1 MEQLLVLTDVI
12 LTKNA
17 NEFTYSRDAKCATC
31 GKHRRNWRRP
41 PVEMGGI
48 AYCSAKC
55 WEHRLSK
62 VQQAHGNE
70 ARRRNTISY
79 DDSVL
84 AWMRYV
90 ANQNK
95 AKRKKY
101 HRAKCEKLGQAALC

>member
-1 MEQLLVLTDVI
+1 MEQYLVLTDVI

-17 NEFTYSRDAKCATC
+17 HEFTYSQDTRCATC
-31 GKHRRNWRRP
+31 GTPRRNWRHE

-55 WEHRLSK
+55 WEYRLSK

-70 ARRRNTISY
+70 TRRRNTISY

-84 AWMRYV
+84 AWRRYV
-90 ANQNK
+90 VNQRNGHAQRK
-95 AKRKKY
+95 AKRKKS
-101 HRAKCEKLGQAALC
+101 RQPELC